1 MPSKKIIAA
10 GLLCA
15 ALGFVSFAPRSEA
28 AQTKAKPAA
37 GDAARGKELFST
49 CSQCHSVTQSGPGGI
64 GPGLKG
70 LFKSKKMPATGRLVS
85 TAVVT
90 SQIKKGG
97 NGMPGFASKYN
108 AKDIADLVAYLKTL

>member
-1 MPSKKIIAA
+1 MPSKKSIAA
-10 GLLCA
+10 GFLCA
-15 ALGFVSFAPRSEA
+15 ALGFAALAPQGEA
-28 AQTKAKPAA
+28 AQTKPKPAA

-49 CSQCHSVTQSGPGGI
+49 CSQCHSATTKDAGV

-70 LFKSKKMPATGRLVS
+70 LFKGKKMPSTGRPVS

-97 NGMPGFASKYN
+97 NGMPAFASKYN
-108 AKDIADLVAYLKTL
+108 AKDVADLVAYLKTL

>member
-10 GLLCA
+10 GFFCI
-15 ALGFVSFAPRSEA
+15 ALGFAALAPQSEA
-28 AQTKAKPAA
+28 AQTKSA

-49 CSQCHSVTQSGPGGI
+49 CSQCHSATTKNAGV

-70 LFKSKKMPATGRLVS
+70 LFKGKKMPSTGRPVS

-97 NGMPGFASKYN
+97 NGMPAFASKYN
-108 AKDIADLVAYLKTL
+108 AKDLADLVAYLKTL

>member
-1 MPSKKIIAA
+1 MPSKTILAA
-10 GLLCA
+10 GFICA
-15 ALGFVSFAPRSEA
+15 ALGFAALAPRGEA
-28 AQTKAKPAA
+28 AQTKAAA

-49 CSQCHSVTQSGPGGI
+49 CSQCHSATTKDAGV

-70 LFKSKKMPATGRLVS
+70 LFKGKKMPSTGRPVS

-97 NGMPGFASKYN
+97 NGMPAFASKYN